1 MMVWKMS
8 LNFPD
13 EGLTP
18 VALAV
23 TSFWLNVVIPV
34 FDPVFSVSIVMVL
47 MVMKKVLESEKKDE
61 ADLVA
66 VLSVEAIE
74 VVIAVEAELK
84 ASFALVRA
92 VICF

>member
-1 MMVWKMS
+1 MVWKMS

-23 TSFWLNVVIPV
+23 TSFWLNVVITV
-34 FDPVFSVSIVMVL
+34 FDPVFSVSIVIVL
-47 MVMKKVLESEKKDE
+47 MVMKKVFESEKKDE
-61 ADLVA
+61 AELVA

-74 VVIAVEAELK
+74 VVIDVETELND
-84 ASFALVRA
+84 SFTLVRA